1 MVDKL
6 GIADQSGQEPAHYL
20 EKIIPK
26 LRELDDEGSKRLESG
41 TLLIA
46 EKKNRREGDLLFKHC
61 IYGALNDEQIAR
73 LEVEIQRKLP
83 TALHNLYHYSNGGFL
98 FSGSFAWGGLRED
111 YSRGLGKWLPVSLSY
126 GNTRGRPLE
135 GDVGK
140 ERFAD
145 NSNQVR
151 FGWYSAADAETYMLL
166 DGDPKIYAAPRYK
179 LEPVLYE
186 WPDLETMFT
195 TEVDRMIA
203 LYHARDGAVD
213 SFNPLPP
220 PW

>member
-1 MVDKL
+1 MTE
-6 GIADQSGQEPAHYL
+6 QSEANGMHYL
-20 EKIIPK
+20 EKIIAK
-26 LRELDDEGSKRLESG
+26 LLALDDDGSKRLENG

-61 IYGALNDEQIAR
+61 INGALNDEQIAR

-83 TALHNLYHYSNGGFL
+83 AALRDLYHYSNGGFL
-98 FSGSFAWGGLRED
+98 FSDSFSWNGLRED
-111 YSRGLGKWLPVSLSY
+111 YSRSLGKWLPISLSY
-126 GNTRGRPLE
+126 GNTQGRPLE
-135 GDVGK
+135 GAVGQ

-151 FGWYSAADAETYMLL
+151 FGWYSNADAEVYMLL

-179 LEPVLYE
+179 LEPVLYQ

-213 SFNPLPP
+213 SFNPLPA
-220 PW
+220 PWQQQ